1 VNKQIN
7 SKDSR
12 RFFMAAKQS
21 TVLTLDI
28 MDSIGENI
36 FGGGITATAV
46 SEAIK
51 NAGDFTSVTVNINS
65 PGGSLFDGVAIYNI
79 LKALGKPVNVV
90 VLGLAASAA
99 SAIACAGD
107 TVTMGLGSQYML
119 HNAMAMEAGYASDM
133 RKMADILD
141 SITDSA
147 ADIYVAKTGMKKDKV
162 LSLMGAETWYGA
174 EDAVKNGFATSV
186 AKNKG
191 NAVSACF
198 DLSVFKNTPAD
209 LKSAPVTAVAD
220 IDSYEDI
227 IAEVSSALN
236 EAFPDKYWTC
246 DTYPD
251 NVIACDYAGSG
262 DYFRIPYTEDEATEK
277 YTFGTPQPVEKEWVP
292 STEAQA
298 RLAAK
303 LPVVDPTIAVMR
315 KRIELMRARN

>member
-1 VNKQIN
+1 
-7 SKDSR
+7 
-12 RFFMAAKQS
+12 MAAKQS

-28 MDSIGENI
+28 MDSIGENL
-36 FGGGITATAV
+36 FGDGVTATDV

-65 PGGSLFDGVAIYNI
+65 PGGSLFDGVAIYNT

-99 SAIACAGD
+99 SVIACAGD

-119 HNAMAMEAGYASDM
+119 HNAMAAEAGYASDM
-133 RKMADILD
+133 RKMADVLD

-162 LSLMGAETWYGA
+162 LALMGAETWYGA

-209 LKSAPVTAVAD
+209 LKAAPVTAVAD

-277 YTFGTPQPVEKEWVP
+277 FTFGTPQPVEKEWVP
-292 STEAQA
+292 SATAKV
-298 RLAAK
+298 RLAQM
-303 LPVVDPTIAVMR
+303 PVVDPVIAVSGSG
-315 KRIELMRARN
+315 LS